1 MFVAALMQLS
11 GLGSSSDICH
21 TLVRQT
27 RKCQVLGC
35 SCVSAHTGHGA
46 GLTGSSL
53 LSAISEL
60 LMVVPAC

>member
-1 MFVAALMQLS
+1 MQLS

-21 TLVRQT
+21 TLVHQT

-35 SCVSAHTGHGA
+35 SCVSGAHTGRGA

-60 LMVVPAC
+60 LTTVPAC